1 VPRNDR
7 AAGFTL
13 IETVVALL
21 IVSLGMTAVFMQ
33 LNSFAT
39 NAVRMQEKTLAS
51 WIGANIVT
59 EISLQPTWPEIGD
72 EERDID
78 QYASRDWHITIR
90 ISETEVEELRRVEVD
105 VALAERPDRIID
117 TVAGLIEPPAPE
129 GFPPVRW
136 RNADT
141 GPRG

>member
-1 VPRNDR
+1 MARPER

-59 EISLQPTWPEIGD
+59 EISLQPAWPELGD
-72 EERDID
+72 EERDIE
-78 QYASRDWHITIR
+78 YASREWHVTIR
-90 ISETEVEELRRVEVD
+90 ISETEVDELRRADVD
-105 VALAERPDRIID
+105 VALGERPGRIID
-117 TVAGLIEPPAPE
+117 TVSGLIEPPAPE

-136 RNADT
+136 RTAES